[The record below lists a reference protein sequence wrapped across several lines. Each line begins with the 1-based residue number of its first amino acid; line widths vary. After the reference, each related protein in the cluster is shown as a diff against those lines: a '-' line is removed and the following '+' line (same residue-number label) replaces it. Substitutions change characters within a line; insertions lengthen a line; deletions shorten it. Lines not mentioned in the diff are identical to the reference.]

1 MTSGPQYSAWRAQF
15 SQHKKCLAV
24 LLDPEKTLPDMV
36 IRILERLPHQTTHI
50 FVGGSTVPAD
60 VTQDLVMAVKQ
71 GTDKPVWLFPGDYTQ
86 VTPEAD
92 ALLFLSLLSGN
103 NPEYLI
109 GQQAKA
115 APFVQKSGLEVIS
128 TAYLLLDGGHQSAV
142 ARVSQ
147 TQPMPTTP
155 VSAIVDRALAGMFM
169 GAQCIY
175 LEAGSGALKPVP
187 SNVIQSVKDA
197 VNIPLI
203 VGGGMRSDAQAQQ
216 AYAAGADM
224 VVMGTVFE
232 DMMRP

>member
-1 MTSGPQYSAWRAQF
+1 
-15 SQHKKCLAV
+15 
-24 LLDPEKTLPDMV
+24 
-36 IRILERLPHQTTHI
+36 
-50 FVGGSTVPAD
+50 
-60 VTQDLVMAVKQ
+60 
-71 GTDKPVWLFPGDYTQ
+71 
-86 VTPEAD
+86 
-92 ALLFLSLLSGN
+92 
-103 NPEYLI
+103 
-109 GQQAKA
+109 
-115 APFVQKSGLEVIS
+115 
-128 TAYLLLDGGHQSAV
+128 
-142 ARVSQ
+142 
-147 TQPMPTTP
+147 
-155 VSAIVDRALAGMFM
+155 MFM